1 MTDNLS
7 EPQLPHPGKGDNQGS
22 PRSRSEV
29 VVEGRRL
36 ELTCSSTVTGSSQ
49 KQAPRILLQ
58 GCGLRHLV
66 TNPSPS
72 GLGWESKIWVRV
84 KIGKVRG
91 LGSGGCESLG
101 KEFTERGKQN
111 VDRREAAGSGRRGRW
126 RARRAEVGWEPLTS
140 SPLSQPG

>member
-7 EPQLPHPGKGDNQGS
+7 EPQLPHPEKGDNQGS

-49 KQAPRILLQ
+49 EQAPRTLLQ
-58 GCGLRHLV
+58 GCGLRLLV

-72 GLGWESKIWVRV
+72 SLGWESKIWVRV
-84 KIGKVRG
+84 KMGKVEG
-91 LGSGGCESLG
+91 LGSGGCE
-101 KEFTERGKQN
+101 
-111 VDRREAAGSGRRGRW
+111 
-126 RARRAEVGWEPLTS
+126 
-140 SPLSQPG
+140 